1 MLWAFAAG
9 APAEARQDDP
19 RLDALFEQLLASDDR
34 ETARRIEGT
43 IWRIWTESGSAT
55 IDELMTLGVAAMG
68 NGQFDTALESFDAII
83 EAAPDFAEGWNKRAT
98 VYYLI
103 EEYPASVR
111 DVEATLR
118 LEPRHFGALSG
129 MGLIYTALED
139 GRTRARM
146 VRARVRGQS
155 QYADDRETHRAAA
168 RKAQGRGD
176 LALFAVDDGYQ
187 SYIY

>member
-1 MLWAFAAG
+1 MMRRLVIIAVLGTFAAG
-9 APAEARQDDP
+9 APAEARQDDQ
-19 RLDALFEQLLASDDR
+19 RLDALFEQLVAGDDL
-34 ETARRIEGT
+34 EAARRVEGT

-55 IDELMTLGVAAMG
+55 IDELMMLGIAAMG

-98 VYYLI
+98 LYYLI

-139 GRTRARM
+139 DARALQWFERALEVNPNMPMIARRTELL
-146 VRARVRGQS
+146 
-155 QYADDRETHRAAA
+155 RERLKGEA
-168 RKAQGRGD
+168 
-176 LALFAVDDGYQ
+176 
-187 SYIY
+187 I

>member
-1 MLWAFAAG
+1 MMRRVLLIAVLWAFAAG

-19 RLDALFEQLLASDDR
+19 RLDALFEQLLAGDDLAA
-34 ETARRIEGT
+34 ARRIEGT

-55 IDELMTLGVAAMG
+55 IDELMTLGIAAMG

-98 VYYLI
+98 LYYLI

-139 GRTRARM
+139 DARALQWFERALAVNPNMPMIKIRTELL
-146 VRARVRGQS
+146 
-155 QYADDRETHRAAA
+155 REKLKGEA
-168 RKAQGRGD
+168 
-176 LALFAVDDGYQ
+176 
-187 SYIY
+187 I

>member
-1 MLWAFAAG
+1 MMCRLLVIVVLWAFAVG

-19 RLDALFEQLLASDDR
+19 RLDALFEQLLAADNPG
-34 ETARRIEGT
+34 TARSIEGT
-43 IWRIWTESGSAT
+43 IWRIWTESGNET
-55 IDELMTLGVAAMG
+55 IDELMTLGIAAMG

-98 VYYLI
+98 LYYLI

-139 GRTRARM
+139 DARALKWFERGLAVNPNM
-146 VRARVRGQS
+146 PLIKKRVELL
-155 QYADDRETHRAAA
+155 REKLKGEA
-168 RKAQGRGD
+168 
-176 LALFAVDDGYQ
+176 
-187 SYIY
+187 I

>member
-1 MLWAFAAG
+1 MMRRILVIVVLWAFVVG

-19 RLDALFEQLLASDDR
+19 RLDALFEQLLAADDL
-34 ETARRIEGT
+34 AASRRIEGT
-43 IWRIWTESGSAT
+43 IWRIWTESASAT
-55 IDELMTLGVAAMG
+55 IDELMTLGIATMG

-103 EEYPASVR
+103 EEYPASVC

-139 GRTRARM
+139 DARALQWFE
-146 VRARVRGQS
+146 RAFEVNPNMPVIERRIELL
-155 QYADDRETHRAAA
+155 REKLKGEA
-168 RKAQGRGD
+168 
-176 LALFAVDDGYQ
+176 
-187 SYIY
+187 I